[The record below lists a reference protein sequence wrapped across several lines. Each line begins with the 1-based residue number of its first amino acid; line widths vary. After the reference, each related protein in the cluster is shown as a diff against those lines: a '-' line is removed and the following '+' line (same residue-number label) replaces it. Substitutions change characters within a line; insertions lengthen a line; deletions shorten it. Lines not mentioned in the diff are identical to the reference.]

1 MNIMNRNRKINRISK
16 TVISG
21 LLVTSLVV
29 SNGAYAAAQKIS
41 KDESVF
47 VNADESGATTKIT
60 VSNWLK
66 NAGIQGTLQDETEL
80 KDIQNV
86 KGEETFT
93 QEGDIVKWN
102 AGSEDI
108 YYQGTTDK
116 ELPVGVEI
124 QYELDGKEIS
134 AKDLLGKSGK
144 LTMKVT
150 YRNHSKTT
158 QTIEGEEQ
166 EMYTPFVMATGVI
179 LPDDK
184 FTNVEVEHGKMINE
198 GSNSI
203 VVGFGMPGMAESLD
217 LEGEDADKIPDG
229 FTITAEVTDFSIG
242 NTFTFAS
249 ASMLSDLELD
259 DIDDLDDLEDSL
271 KKLVDSSD
279 DLVQGSQ
286 KLSEKMGELEDKF
299 EDYQDGEKELNKGI
313 KKLAKGGET
322 LQKGVKEYTDGVDS
336 LAKGTQSYVNGAKQV
351 TEGNQKLYE
360 AVKNMPS
367 SYKEFSDGIQAYTKG
382 VDTLAEPTTA
392 NQLTSGADA
401 VIGGIGTLNE
411 NLGTLESSYD
421 NYKLI
426 ADGLKA
432 QAAQIEDSTQKA
444 TILAYVQKL
453 EELYQG
459 QKASVGALVTATN
472 AESQLKTGASQVS
485 AGIKKVLSGA
495 QEISQNS
502 SALRSADQK
511 MTSSIGTLTA
521 NVKKLSEGSKTLSS
535 NDRKLL
541 AGAKKILKASKSVKS
556 GSKELI
562 QGAGKLKKGSNQ
574 LHTATG
580 KVADGITKLQKGADD
595 LYEGM
600 NRFDREGIQKLNQ
613 VYEED
618 MKTMKNR
625 LEKLVDMSKDYT
637 NFSGISEGMDGNVK
651 FVIETAEVKKE
662 DEE

>member
-1 MNIMNRNRKINRISK
+1 MNRNRKINRISK
-16 TVISG
+16 TLISG

-29 SNGAYAAAQKIS
+29 SNGTYAAAQKIS

-150 YRNHSKTT
+150 YRNYSKTT

-203 VVGFGMPGMAESLD
+203 VVGFGMPGMSESLD

-259 DIDDLDDLEDSL
+259 DIDDLDDLEDNL

-322 LQKGVKEYTDGVDS
+322 LQKGVKKYTDGVDS

-485 AGIKKVLSGA
+485 AGIKKVLGGA

-562 QGAGKLKKGSNQ
+562 QGAGKLKKGSSQ

-580 KVADGITKLQKGADD
+580 KVAEGITKLQKGADD

>member
-29 SNGAYAAAQKIS
+29 SNGTYAAAQKIS

-217 LEGEDADKIPDG
+217 LEGEDADKLPDG

-259 DIDDLDDLEDSL
+259 DIDDLDDLEENL

-432 QAAQIEDSTQKA
+432 QAAQIEDPTQKA

-562 QGAGKLKKGSNQ
+562 QGAGKLKKGSSQ

>member
-1 MNIMNRNRKINRISK
+1 MNRNRKINRISK
-16 TVISG
+16 TLISG

-29 SNGAYAAAQKIS
+29 SNGTYAAAQKIS

-150 YRNHSKTT
+150 YRNYSKTT

-203 VVGFGMPGMAESLD
+203 VVGFGMPGMSESLD

-259 DIDDLDDLEDSL
+259 DIDDLDDLEDNL

-562 QGAGKLKKGSNQ
+562 QGAGKLKKGSSQ

-580 KVADGITKLQKGADD
+580 KVAEGITKLQKGADD

>member
-1 MNIMNRNRKINRISK
+1 MNRNRKINRISK
-16 TVISG
+16 TLISG

-150 YRNHSKTT
+150 YRNYSKTT

-259 DIDDLDDLEDSL
+259 DIDDLDDLEENL

-392 NQLTSGADA
+392 NQMTSGADA

-432 QAAQIEDSTQKA
+432 QAAQIEDPTQKA

-495 QEISQNS
+495 QEISQKS

-562 QGAGKLKKGSNQ
+562 QGAGKLKKGSSQ

-580 KVADGITKLQKGADD
+580 KVAEGITKLQKGADD